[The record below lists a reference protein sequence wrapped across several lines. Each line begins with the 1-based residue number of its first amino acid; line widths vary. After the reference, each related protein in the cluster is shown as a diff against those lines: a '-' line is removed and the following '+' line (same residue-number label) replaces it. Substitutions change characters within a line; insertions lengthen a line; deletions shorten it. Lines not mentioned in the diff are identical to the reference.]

1 MQVPKLLSSQQGKTV
16 PGLYAAIWH
25 GAAGTGENMPTTRAV
40 SSSFVG
46 LRLRDELRLKLE
58 ELARREEVSLAQI
71 IRWAIRDYLAKRWNE
86 LKN

>member
-1 MQVPKLLSSQQGKTV
+1 MANREKRYRYASQLSGSVPLGQG
-16 PGLYAAIWH
+16 
-25 GAAGTGENMPTTRAV
+25 EEMPTTRAV

-71 IRWAIRDYLAKRWNE
+71 IRWAVRDYLAKRWND